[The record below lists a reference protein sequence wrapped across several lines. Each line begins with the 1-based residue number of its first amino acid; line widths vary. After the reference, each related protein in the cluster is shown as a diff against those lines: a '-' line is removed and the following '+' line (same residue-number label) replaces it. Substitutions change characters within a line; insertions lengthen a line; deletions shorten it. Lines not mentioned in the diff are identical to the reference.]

1 VAKEINDS
9 TGHSLDSV
17 AYQMSFPIYHKRLTL
32 TFGVRIT
39 HLERKAAENKLS
51 AKLVNKYR
59 TLQYVRVIKK
69 HALIKPMRRA
79 NPPLPIL
86 DHFRVFWGICFL
98 RLILF
103 RFMTDSGA
111 KRAKCAKSPC

>member
-17 AYQMSFPIYHKRLTL
+17 AYQMSSPIYHKRLAL

-39 HLERKAAENKLS
+39 HLERKDAENKLS
-51 AKLVNKYR
+51 DKLVNKYR
-59 TLQYVRVIKK
+59 ILLNVRVIKK
-69 HALIKPMRRA
+69 HALIKLMRRA

-86 DHFRVFWGICFL
+86 DHFRV
-98 RLILF
+98 LF
-103 RFMTDSGA
+103 GVYIF
-111 KRAKCAKSPC
+111 CV